1 MVETIKR
8 NDRWTWTGFV
18 TSVQSEY
25 SRYNAY
31 PPQSCPIEE
40 FAGPIEEFAGPIE
53 EFACPIGVFLHSM
66 KERQIGKGFG

>member
-1 MVETIKR
+1 M
-8 NDRWTWTGFV
+8 
-18 TSVQSEY
+18 SVQSEY

-66 KERQIGKGFG
+66 KERQI